1 MKGCL
6 TYSSP
11 VASHCLYKQAR
22 NNAHRGKPVTGPE
35 MRKSKWK
42 GSLKFQVNQP
52 KKLRAFCQVGN
63 ENENLLQTY
72 LIHTQIANILNSYST
87 DTLTVYLLYVITHIF
102 YKPTPSGWCFLWKKK
117 KNTSFNEVTVFFLF
131 TRNIPEILFKEVIY
145 RKYQSNEK
153 RGTAKYNMR
162 FWYAV

>member
-1 MKGCL
+1 M
-6 TYSSP
+6 
-11 VASHCLYKQAR
+11 
-22 NNAHRGKPVTGPE
+22 E
-35 MRKSKWK
+35 
-42 GSLKFQVNQP
+42 
-52 KKLRAFCQVGN
+52 
-63 ENENLLQTY
+63 
-72 LIHTQIANILNSYST
+72 
-87 DTLTVYLLYVITHIF
+87 
-102 YKPTPSGWCFLWKKK
+102 KK